1 VVVVDR
7 SRSALARLGVDFPGR
22 RVVGV
27 GFDRDTLREAGV
39 DEALG
44 VAAVTSGDN
53 TNILC
58 ARVAREHF
66 GVERVVAR
74 IYDPRR
80 AAVYQRLGIPTVA
93 SVSWTSERIMRR
105 VLPDQPAV
113 EWTDA
118 SASISVIERAVPAGW
133 AGRRLAELDERK
145 DVRVVA
151 VGRLGAAMLPTSDL
165 VLQDGDLV
173 YVAVRVEAIAELDG
187 LLTSPGSSRH

>member
-1 VVVVDR
+1 
-7 SRSALARLGVDFPGR
+7 
-22 RVVGV
+22 VVGV

-74 IYDPRR
+74 TYDPRR

-105 VLPDQPAV
+105 VLPDHPAV

-118 SASISVIERAVPAGW
+118 SAPISVVERAVPSGW
-133 AGRRLAELDERK
+133 AGRRLAELEERQ

-151 VGRLGAAMLPTSDL
+151 VGRLGAAMLPAADL

-173 YVAVRVEAIAELDG
+173 YVAVRAESIPDLDG
-187 LLTSPGSSRH
+187 LLASPGSSGH